1 MSIFAIEF
9 FRSIQNINSSFDD
22 VMISIR
28 KYVVEIKSMRLRRTH
43 QVSQFVKKVSDAK
56 QIDVFAFFD
65 FHNANFKQNY
75 ASDDY

>member
-9 FRSIQNINSSFDD
+9 FRSIQNINSSFED

-28 KYVVEIKSMRLRRTH
+28 KYVVEIKSMPLRRTH

-56 QIDVFAFFD
+56 KINVFVFFHS
-65 FHNANFKQNY
+65 HNANFKQNY
-75 ASDDY
+75 ATHVY